1 MKMPTSRTFFLNFF
15 CILFGIFFGVVTLA
29 QQANSAP
36 KKVRSIQVQRA
47 EVVNQDAAVYSK
59 PDFDS
64 EITYVLEQGDQFD
77 ISTITRGPFY
87 RIILDRKNKIYGW
100 VADNDVVPISKLK
113 KKSKKTDSDKV
124 KQLDRENDDLEKDDE
139 YAKIKTFEALM
150 EKRWFGPQVSFVNY
164 TEDTMGRLRSE
175 LIPFFGLKIY
185 GSDTLISGPMVM
197 ETNILFSQAPKYYKK
212 VTGEKTDGFVF
223 IGDFNFQQQMP
234 LSENQVWSYG
244 FGPLL
249 KYSDLKLKIGEEKYQ
264 AQDLT
269 LGINLNVGTLYSFG
283 RFALRSD
290 FKFIVEKKN
299 YFSLSLGL
307 LFHF

>member
-1 MKMPTSRTFFLNFF
+1 MKLPTSGTFFLDIFS
-15 CILFGIFFGVVTLA
+15 IFFVMFLGVVSQA
-29 QQANSAP
+29 QQANSSP

-47 EVVNQDAAVYSK
+47 QVVNQDAAVYSK

-77 ISTITRGPFY
+77 ISTKTRGPFY

-100 VADNDVVPISKLK
+100 VADNDVIPLSKLK
-113 KKSKKTDSDKV
+113 KKSNKNDSDKV

-139 YAKIKTFEALM
+139 YTKIKKFETLM
-150 EKRWFGPQVSFVNY
+150 EQRWIGPQVSFINY

-185 GSDTLISGPMVM
+185 GSDTLMSGPMTM
-197 ETNILFSQAPKYYKK
+197 ETNLLFSQAPRYYKK

-223 IGDFNFQQQMP
+223 IGDFSFQQQMP
-234 LSENQVWSYG
+234 LSENQIWSYG

-249 KYSDLKLKIGEEKYQ
+249 KYSDLKLKIGKKKYQ
-264 AQDLT
+264 AQDLA
-269 LGINLNVGTLYSFG
+269 LGINLNIGTLYSFG
-283 RFALRSD
+283 SVALRSD